1 LTNFEKFYNK
11 EIKLKNFLKEVGG
24 MNKAELV
31 KRMAEIAEVPKA
43 TAEKLLDA
51 FMKAVEEAV
60 SKGEKVVLVGF
71 GSFEVVRRA
80 ERAGRNPRT
89 GEPLKIS
96 AKKVVKFRPGK
107 KLREVVLKS

>member
-1 LTNFEKFYNK
+1 
-11 EIKLKNFLKEVGG
+11 

-60 SKGEKVVLVGF
+60 SKGERVVLVGF
-71 GSFEVVRRA
+71 GSFQVV
-80 ERAGRNPRT
+80 ERAGRNGRNPKT
-89 GEPLKIS
+89 GEPLKIP
-96 AKKVVKFRPGK
+96 AKKVVRFKPGK
-107 KLREVVLKS
+107 KLEMVVQKG

>member
-1 LTNFEKFYNK
+1 
-11 EIKLKNFLKEVGG
+11 

-60 SKGEKVVLVGF
+60 SKGERVVLVGF
-71 GSFEVVRRA
+71 GSFQVV
-80 ERAGRNPRT
+80 ERAARNGRNPRT
-89 GEPLKIS
+89 DEPLKIP

-107 KLREVVLKS
+107 KLEMVAQKG